1 MKDFAIQVA
10 YSFISTK
17 PFLYDSFTI
26 LTIFLGE
33 REGRGGRMSF
43 RLIFLFVIPGAL
55 KWYINKCKFGKN
67 FSVNNGS
74 VLIAKLAPTFE
85 IDRPTVDCDF
95 HKI

>member
-1 MKDFAIQVA
+1 MKDFTIQVA

-43 RLIFLFVIPGAL
+43 RLICLV
-55 KWYINKCKFGKN
+55 
-67 FSVNNGS
+67 
-74 VLIAKLAPTFE
+74 
-85 IDRPTVDCDF
+85 CDP
-95 HKI
+95 